1 MNINKL
7 PFFEYIC
14 YLDLFPNIL
23 FCILELVLDASSK
36 RNLEYLRP
44 FLAYSCKLRL
54 RVHHDCKIIEFL
66 WPYLVKLFCVCLLW
80 NTYLSFKVLFCCNC
94 YLLCCLHAI
103 SIFLVESHRH
113 YLYGRAFNDCDRA
126 CDVLAFCLGCFSVVR
141 INNMGHSH
149 LISRKPKQHGLL
161 SVNPCPD
168 SWILASSPLS
178 RPKLH
183 CS

>member
-1 MNINKL
+1 VNINKL

-54 RVHHDCKIIEFL
+54 RLHHDFKIIEFL

-80 NTYLSFKVLFCCNC
+80 NTYLTVVVYTQPKLTGIGKKRPEIFEIALGGSIKDKFEYAKQNIGKEIKITDIFKEGELVDIHGVSKGKGTQGPVKRFG
-94 YLLCCLHAI
+94 I
-103 SIFLVESHRH
+103 SIRSHKAEKTKR
-113 YLYGRAFNDCDRA
+113 GPGS
-126 CDVLAFCLGCFSVVR
+126 LGGWR
-141 INNMGHSH
+141 G
-149 LISRKPKQHGLL
+149 Q
-161 SVNPCPD
+161 
-168 SWILASSPLS
+168 
-178 RPKLH
+178 
-183 CS
+183 